1 MIGDIANTV
10 KIMELIL
17 KVELSITDYKLM
29 HGEKR
34 LWNFPSSD
42 GRRGIREKR
51 LGFAINPKLSRA
63 LIKKLNSEIRPL
75 FYI

>member
-17 KVELSITDYKLM
+17 KVGLSITDYKLM

-34 LWNFPSSD
+34 LKLELSI
-42 GRRGIREKR
+42 IRWEKR
-51 LGFAINPKLSRA
+51 DQEKSALVSPLTLS
-63 LIKKLNSEIRPL
+63 SHGTQ
-75 FYI
+75 

>member
-10 KIMELIL
+10 KIKELIL
-17 KVELSITDYKLM
+17 KVGLSITDYKLM

-42 GRRGIREKR
+42 GGSGEKR
-51 LGFAINPKLSRA
+51 LGFAINPKLSRD
-63 LIKKLNSEIRPL
+63 LIKKTEL
-75 FYI
+75 

>member
-17 KVELSITDYKLM
+17 KVGLSITDYKLM

-34 LWNFPSSD
+34 LWNFQSSD
-42 GRRGIREKR
+42 GRRDQEK
-51 LGFAINPKLSRA
+51 SA
-63 LIKKLNSEIRPL
+63 LVSPLTLALTGLNKKTEL
-75 FYI
+75 

>member
-17 KVELSITDYKLM
+17 KVGLSITDYKLM

-42 GRRGIREKR
+42 GGSGEKR
-51 LGFAINPKLSRA
+51 LAWFRH
-63 LIKKLNSEIRPL
+63 
-75 FYI
+75 

>member
-17 KVELSITDYKLM
+17 KVGLSIMDYKLM

-42 GRRGIREKR
+42 GRRGIKEKR
-51 LGFAINPKLSRA
+51 LGFAINPNSA
-63 LIKKLNSEIRPL
+63 LTGLNKNTEL
-75 FYI
+75 

>member
-17 KVELSITDYKLM
+17 EVGLSITDYKLM